1 MPDSSPGGKKRKIT
15 IVACQKGVKI
25 AEKALIGLGFDSKS
39 NFAVAQLLARGVV
52 TKFFTQQ
59 PIQLDS
65 FKRICEALELN
76 WKEIAELQVESK
88 NFERT
93 EERQVESILSI
104 SEGVEPVQTIIARRV
119 VPIDEQG
126 QEIKKIAAVIL
137 EGDINSVQTDILLWH
152 EYFSKKYPGSTLK
165 VTSIKPGS
173 IKLIIEGTQKD
184 LEMLL
189 SDFESGNL
197 TEIAGFRVEDV
208 QLLSESAEDD
218 ESSKQK
224 WRLVEEIVTNPIK
237 RRDLSGADLSDADL
251 RNTCLINANLS
262 YADLSDSDLSDADLS
277 RADLS
282 DANLSRAYLSDANL
296 SRADLSDANLS
307 RTYLSDANLSR
318 TYLSD
323 ANLIGADLIGANLIG
338 ANLNGA
344 IIDDETKID
353 GKWRLVWKIVN
364 QRAKGRNLR
373 NANLSHANLSRAYLS
388 RADLSRADLS
398 RANLSDAYLSRANL
412 SDANLSDAN
421 LSSANL
427 SSANLSG
434 ANLSGAN
441 LSGADLSDADLI
453 GADLNRAII
462 DDETKIDGKWRLVW
476 KIVNQRAN
484 RNLSGAN
491 LSGANLSRANLSDA
505 NLSRANLSNASLS
518 DASLIGANLSDASL
532 SRANLSNANLTDA
545 NLSRANLS
553 DANLS
558 GAYLS
563 RAYLIGVDLSGADLS
578 GANLIGADLS
588 GANLSRA
595 NLSRA
600 NLSRAVVKNAR
611 FGGSLGISESM
622 KQDLIK
628 RGAIFEDS
636 PGDRSSIPVKH

>member
-1 MPDSSPGGKKRKIT
+1 MSKRCRNSKKCFSQT
-15 IVACQKGVKI
+15 
-25 AEKALIGLGFDSKS
+25 EKALIGLGFDSKS

-237 RRDLSGADLSDADL
+237 RRDLSGADL
-251 RNTCLINANLS
+251 T
-262 YADLSDSDLSDADLS
+262 
-277 RADLS
+277 
-282 DANLSRAYLSDANL
+282 
-296 SRADLSDANLS
+296 
-307 RTYLSDANLSR
+307 
-318 TYLSD
+318 
-323 ANLIGADLIGANLIG
+323 GANLREVNFIG
-338 ANLNGA
+338 
-344 IIDDETKID
+344 T
-353 GKWRLVWKIVN
+353 
-364 QRAKGRNLR
+364 
-373 NANLSHANLSRAYLS
+373 
-388 RADLSRADLS
+388 DLTG
-398 RANLSDAYLSRANL
+398 
-412 SDANLSDAN
+412 AN
-421 LSSANL
+421 LSSAD
-427 SSANLSG
+427 
-434 ANLSGAN
+434 
-441 LSGADLSDADLI
+441 LSGADL
-453 GADLNRAII
+453 RC
-462 DDETKIDGKWRLVW
+462 
-476 KIVNQRAN
+476 AN
-484 RNLSGAN
+484 LQGAN
-491 LSGANLSRANLSDA
+491 LTG
-505 NLSRANLSNASLS
+505 
-518 DASLIGANLSDASL
+518 
-532 SRANLSNANLTDA
+532 ANLTDA
-545 NLSRANLS
+545 E
-553 DANLS
+553 
-558 GAYLS
+558 
-563 RAYLIGVDLSGADLS
+563 LSGADLS
-578 GANLIGADLS
+578 GACLRNACLSEASLIGADLIDADLT
-588 GANLSRA
+588 GA
-595 NLSRA
+595 
-600 NLSRAVVKNAR
+600 
-611 FGGSLGISESM
+611 
-622 KQDLIK
+622 DLIEEK
-628 RGAIFEDS
+628 LIRGVTPTGVSHKWVSWNGSCSTVI
-636 PGDRSSIPVKH
+636 